1 MFNQTWEL
9 ATVQNFTCGR
19 QCRAV
24 VVAAVCW
31 CYRKTQYKSS
41 LLIKD
46 CLIIR

>member
-19 QCRAV
+19 QCRA